1 MPLEIKE
8 LNIRVNISPAGEGT
22 GDPARTDAPA
32 AGSQNDKVIE
42 ACVEQVLE
50 ILKSKKER

>member
-8 LNIRVNISPAGEGT
+8 LNIRVNISPAGEST
-22 GDPARTDAPA
+22 GGPARTDAPA
-32 AGSQNDKVIE
+32 AGSQNDKFIE